1 MNACDKLERFAI
13 LQQCSVPLTNVKQE
27 MWNVCFCFW
36 GQRLKMSWI
45 ETDKKK
51 ERICNVI
58 TRTVKQSL
66 KFGRNVPKLL
76 IQKTFWKLRLS
87 FDEACIFHLIQ
98 PSHTFHLISLI
109 HPLQKV
115 SVFLLNVLLK
125 WIRIVLWYDAHM
137 CDDFCALLCLKFR
150 YRVRN

>member
-1 MNACDKLERFAI
+1 MLGTANERE
-13 LQQCSVPLTNVKQE
+13 TRDVKCMLLFLGPTPENELDRDRQ
-27 MWNVCFCFW
+27 
-36 GQRLKMSWI
+36 
-45 ETDKKK
+45 KK

-125 WIRIVLWYDAHM
+125 
-137 CDDFCALLCLKFR
+137 
-150 YRVRN
+150 